1 MEQLEKYLAALV
13 LLELDRRRDDENAES
28 PVVLLARAG
37 FAGPAIAALLGKKA
51 GTVNKA
57 VQRAKKRSGNRR

>member
-1 MEQLEKYLAALV
+1 MDQLEKYLAALV
-13 LLELDRRRDDENAES
+13 LLELDRRRDDDGTEN

-37 FAGPAIAALLGKKA
+37 FAGPEIAAMLGKKA

-57 VQRAKKRSGNRR
+57 VQRAKKRPENRR

>member
-13 LLELDRRRDDENAES
+13 LLELDRRRDDGDTENPA
-28 PVVLLARAG
+28 VLLARAG
-37 FAGPAIAALLGKKA
+37 FAGPEIATLLEMKA

-57 VQRAKKRSGNRR
+57 VQRAKKRSGGRK